1 MVGKGEGRGYRVSTK
16 ASEWTAAV
24 AVTRASPLPM
34 SAFELKVPD
43 GPTCATSTAGA
54 AWVATV
60 MSKPPSVTT

>member
-1 MVGKGEGRGYRVSTK
+1 MSTK

-43 GPTCATSTAGA
+43 GPTCATSTAEI
-54 AWVATV
+54 
-60 MSKPPSVTT
+60 